1 MRVSR
6 LAARAS
12 GIPPALRCPNSV
24 VVRAGT
30 LEAHVEAALV
40 VQEHVGAVAVHVAV
54 GEQHADGKCGL
65 HVVRQGAERL
75 VGVPSRLGDR
85 LVGHTYQ
92 LVGVQSGKNLS
103 ATASGDS
110 ALSIADT
117 PETLTDTKNQAWKFT
132 QIDQSDTERPDLKAY
147 VITNTDCKVLVAK
160 DGTNAFSDE
169 SVEDAKSDPAARWIL
184 NTSDGATYRLLNASA
199 KQNIDVDAF
208 EPKAGAAAS
217 DEEDGDL
224 TDKILVEG
232 SVNTEKAGEY
242 TLTYSVTDSEG
253 ASYTVKRVVT
263 VREKSEP
270 IELGKPT
277 EPTELTKPIEPTKPG
292 DTVKPNKPDAGNK
305 QPGLSKTGAS
315 VSGVFGA
322 FAALLAVG
330 RSPIRWPADFFVDCR
345 GLTREVKSTHPAKVP
360 FECLRMGLSPE
371 QVERNRDSWAGALP
385 VGPVFVS
392 RGMMVAW

>member
-1 MRVSR
+1 M
-6 LAARAS
+6 
-12 GIPPALRCPNSV
+12 
-24 VVRAGT
+24 
-30 LEAHVEAALV
+30 
-40 VQEHVGAVAVHVAV
+40 
-54 GEQHADGKCGL
+54 
-65 HVVRQGAERL
+65 RQGAA
-75 VGVPSRLGDR
+75 VPGTWKDDPTGSGTYGDGV
-85 LVGHTYQ
+85 TTKQ
-92 LVGVQSGKNLS
+92 
-103 ATASGDS
+103 
-110 ALSIADT
+110 AD
-117 PETLTDTKNQAWKFT
+117 
-132 QIDQSDTERPDLKAY
+132 
-147 VITNTDCKVLVAK
+147 K
-160 DGTNAFSDE
+160 DKLAAAF
-169 SVEDAKSDPAARWIL
+169 
-184 NTSDGATYRLLNASA
+184 G
-199 KQNIDVDAF
+199 
-208 EPKAGAAAS
+208 PKAGAAAS

-232 SVNTEKAGEY
+232 SVDTEKAGEY

-263 VREKSEP
+263 VKEKSEP
-270 IELGKPT
+270 TEPSKPSKPT
-277 EPTELTKPIEPTKPG
+277 EPTELTKPTEPTKPG

-360 FECLRMGLSPE
+360 FECLQMGLSPE
-371 QVERNRDSWAGALP
+371 QVERNRGRDSWAGALP

>member
-12 GIPPALRCPNSV
+12 GIPLALRCPNSV

-40 VQEHVGAVAVHVAV
+40 VQEHVGAVAVRVAV
-54 GEQHADGKCGL
+54 GEQHAEGKCGL

-117 PETLTDTKNQAWKFT
+117 PETLTDAKKQAWKFT
-132 QIDQSDTERPDLKAY
+132 QIDQSDTERPGLKAY

-169 SVEDAKSDPAARWIL
+169 SVEDAKSDPAARWIF
-184 NTSDGATYRLLNASA
+184 NTSDGATYQLLNASA
-199 KQNIDVDAF
+199 KQNINVDAF
-208 EPKAGAAAS
+208 DPKAGAAAS

-270 IELGKPT
+270 IEPSKPI
-277 EPTELTKPIEPTKPG
+277 EPTELTKPTEPTKPG

-330 RSPIRWPADFFVDCR
+330 
-345 GLTREVKSTHPAKVP
+345 
-360 FECLRMGLSPE
+360 
-371 QVERNRDSWAGALP
+371 AGAALAARRRREP
-385 VGPVFVS
+385 
-392 RGMMVAW
+392 RR

>member
-6 LAARAS
+6 LAAGAS

-40 VQEHVGAVAVHVAV
+40 VQEHVGAVAVRVAV

-65 HVVRQGAERL
+65 RVVRHGAERL

-92 LVGVQSGKNLS
+92 LVGVQSGKTLS

-110 ALSIADT
+110 TLSIADT
-117 PETLTDTKNQAWKFT
+117 PETLTDAKKQAWKFT

-169 SVEDAKSDPAARWIL
+169 SVEDAKSDPAARWIF
-184 NTSDGATYRLLNASA
+184 NTSDGATYQLLNASA
-199 KQNIDVDAF
+199 KQNINVDAF
-208 EPKAGAAAS
+208 DPK
-217 DEEDGDL
+217 D
-224 TDKILVEG
+224 
-232 SVNTEKAGEY
+232 GEY

-270 IELGKPT
+270 IEPSKPI
-277 EPTELTKPIEPTKPG
+277 EPTELTKPTEPTKPG

-330 RSPIRWPADFFVDCR
+330 RSPIRWPADFL
-345 GLTREVKSTHPAKVP
+345 LT
-360 FECLRMGLSPE
+360 
-371 QVERNRDSWAGALP
+371 AGA
-385 VGPVFVS
+385 S
-392 RGMMVAW
+392 RGR

>member
-1 MRVSR
+1 M
-6 LAARAS
+6 
-12 GIPPALRCPNSV
+12 
-24 VVRAGT
+24 
-30 LEAHVEAALV
+30 
-40 VQEHVGAVAVHVAV
+40 
-54 GEQHADGKCGL
+54 
-65 HVVRQGAERL
+65 
-75 VGVPSRLGDR
+75 GVPSRLGDR

-117 PETLTDTKNQAWKFT
+117 PETLTDTKKQAWKFT

-184 NTSDGATYRLLNASA
+184 NTSDGATYQLLNASA
-199 KQNIDVDAF
+199 KQNINVDAF
-208 EPKAGAAAS
+208 NPK
-217 DEEDGDL
+217 D
-224 TDKILVEG
+224 
-232 SVNTEKAGEY
+232 GEY

-263 VREKSEP
+263 VKEKSEP
-270 IELGKPT
+270 T
-277 EPTELTKPIEPTKPG
+277 EPTKP
-292 DTVKPNKPDAGNK
+292 TEPNKPDAGNK

>member
-1 MRVSR
+1 M
-6 LAARAS
+6 
-12 GIPPALRCPNSV
+12 
-24 VVRAGT
+24 
-30 LEAHVEAALV
+30 
-40 VQEHVGAVAVHVAV
+40 
-54 GEQHADGKCGL
+54 
-65 HVVRQGAERL
+65 
-75 VGVPSRLGDR
+75 GVPSRLGDR

-117 PETLTDTKNQAWKFT
+117 PETLTDTKKQAWKFT
-132 QIDQSDTERPDLKAY
+132 QIDQSDTERPGLKAY

-160 DGTNAFSDE
+160 DGTNVFSDE
-169 SVEDAKSDPAARWIL
+169 SVEDAKSDPAARWIFD
-184 NTSDGATYRLLNASA
+184 TSDGATYQLLNASA
-199 KQNIDVDAF
+199 KQNINVDAF
-208 EPKAGAAAS
+208 DPKAGAAAS

-270 IELGKPT
+270 IEPSKPI
-277 EPTELTKPIEPTKPG
+277 EPTELTKPTEPTKPG

-330 RSPIRWPADFFVDCR
+330 
-345 GLTREVKSTHPAKVP
+345 
-360 FECLRMGLSPE
+360 
-371 QVERNRDSWAGALP
+371 AGAALAARRRREP
-385 VGPVFVS
+385 
-392 RGMMVAW
+392 RR

>member
-1 MRVSR
+1 M
-6 LAARAS
+6 
-12 GIPPALRCPNSV
+12 
-24 VVRAGT
+24 
-30 LEAHVEAALV
+30 
-40 VQEHVGAVAVHVAV
+40 
-54 GEQHADGKCGL
+54 
-65 HVVRQGAERL
+65 
-75 VGVPSRLGDR
+75 GVPSRLGDR

-110 ALSIADT
+110 TLSIADT
-117 PETLTDTKNQAWKFT
+117 PETLTDAKKQAWKFT
-132 QIDQSDTERPDLKAY
+132 QIDQFDTERPDLKAY

-184 NTSDGATYRLLNASA
+184 NTSDGATYQLLNASA
-199 KQNIDVDAF
+199 KQNINVDAF
-208 EPKAGAAAS
+208 DPK
-217 DEEDGDL
+217 D
-224 TDKILVEG
+224 
-232 SVNTEKAGEY
+232 GEY

-270 IELGKPT
+270 TEPSKPT
-277 EPTELTKPIEPTKPG
+277 EPTELTKPTEPTKPG

-330 RSPIRWPADFFVDCR
+330 
-345 GLTREVKSTHPAKVP
+345 
-360 FECLRMGLSPE
+360 
-371 QVERNRDSWAGALP
+371 AGAALAARRRREP
-385 VGPVFVS
+385 
-392 RGMMVAW
+392 RR

>member
-24 VVRAGT
+24 IVRAGT

-40 VQEHVGAVAVHVAV
+40 VQEHVGAVAVRVAV
-54 GEQHADGKCGL
+54 DEQHAEGKCGL

-85 LVGHTYQ
+85 LVGHAYQ

-110 ALSIADT
+110 TLSIADT
-117 PETLTDTKNQAWKFT
+117 PETLTDAKKQAWKFT

-169 SVEDAKSDPAARWIL
+169 SVEDAKSDPAARWIF
-184 NTSDGATYRLLNASA
+184 NTSDGATYQLLNASA
-199 KQNIDVDAF
+199 KQNINVDAF
-208 EPKAGAAAS
+208 DPK
-217 DEEDGDL
+217 D
-224 TDKILVEG
+224 
-232 SVNTEKAGEY
+232 GEY

-270 IELGKPT
+270 IEPSKPIELSKPT
-277 EPTELTKPIEPTKPG
+277 EPTELTKPTEPTKPG

-330 RSPIRWPADFFVDCR
+330 RSPIRWPADFL
-345 GLTREVKSTHPAKVP
+345 LT
-360 FECLRMGLSPE
+360 
-371 QVERNRDSWAGALP
+371 AGA
-385 VGPVFVS
+385 S
-392 RGMMVAW
+392 RGR

>member
-1 MRVSR
+1 M
-6 LAARAS
+6 
-12 GIPPALRCPNSV
+12 
-24 VVRAGT
+24 
-30 LEAHVEAALV
+30 
-40 VQEHVGAVAVHVAV
+40 
-54 GEQHADGKCGL
+54 
-65 HVVRQGAERL
+65 
-75 VGVPSRLGDR
+75 GVPSRLGDR

-110 ALSIADT
+110 TLSIADT
-117 PETLTDTKNQAWKFT
+117 PETLTDTKKQAWKFT

-169 SVEDAKSDPAARWIL
+169 SVEDAKSDPAARWIF
-184 NTSDGATYRLLNASA
+184 NTSDGATYQLLNASA
-199 KQNIDVDAF
+199 KQNINVDAF
-208 EPKAGAAAS
+208 DPK
-217 DEEDGDL
+217 D
-224 TDKILVEG
+224 
-232 SVNTEKAGEY
+232 GEY

-270 IELGKPT
+270 TEPSKPT
-277 EPTELTKPIEPTKPG
+277 EPTELTKPTEPTKPG

-330 RSPIRWPADFFVDCR
+330 
-345 GLTREVKSTHPAKVP
+345 T
-360 FECLRMGLSPE
+360 
-371 QVERNRDSWAGALP
+371 GA
-385 VGPVFVS
+385 VFMFN
-392 RGMMVAW
+392 GFKTG

>member
-1 MRVSR
+1 M
-6 LAARAS
+6 
-12 GIPPALRCPNSV
+12 
-24 VVRAGT
+24 
-30 LEAHVEAALV
+30 
-40 VQEHVGAVAVHVAV
+40 
-54 GEQHADGKCGL
+54 
-65 HVVRQGAERL
+65 
-75 VGVPSRLGDR
+75 GVPSRLGDR

-110 ALSIADT
+110 TLSIADT
-117 PETLTDTKNQAWKFT
+117 PETLTDAKKQAWKFT

-169 SVEDAKSDPAARWIL
+169 SVEDAKSDPAARWIF
-184 NTSDGATYRLLNASA
+184 NTSDGATYQLFNASA
-199 KQNIDVDAF
+199 KQNINVDAF
-208 EPKAGAAAS
+208 DPKAGAAAS

-232 SVNTEKAGEY
+232 SANTEKDGEY

-263 VREKSEP
+263 VKEKSEP
-270 IELGKPT
+270 T
-277 EPTELTKPIEPTKPG
+277 EPT
-292 DTVKPNKPDAGNK
+292 KPNKPDAGNK

>member
-1 MRVSR
+1 M
-6 LAARAS
+6 
-12 GIPPALRCPNSV
+12 
-24 VVRAGT
+24 
-30 LEAHVEAALV
+30 
-40 VQEHVGAVAVHVAV
+40 
-54 GEQHADGKCGL
+54 
-65 HVVRQGAERL
+65 
-75 VGVPSRLGDR
+75 
-85 LVGHTYQ
+85 
-92 LVGVQSGKNLS
+92 QSGKNLS

-110 ALSIADT
+110 TLSIADT
-117 PETLTDTKNQAWKFT
+117 PETLTDAKKQAWKFT

-169 SVEDAKSDPAARWIL
+169 SVEDAKSDPAARWIF
-184 NTSDGATYRLLNASA
+184 NTSDGATYQLLNASA
-199 KQNIDVDAF
+199 KQNINVDAF
-208 EPKAGAAAS
+208 DPKAGAAAS
-217 DEEDGDL
+217 DEEDSDL

-263 VREKSEP
+263 VKEKS
-270 IELGKPT
+270 
-277 EPTELTKPIEPTKPG
+277 EPTELTEPTKPG

-330 RSPIRWPADFFVDCR
+330 RSPIRWPADFL
-345 GLTREVKSTHPAKVP
+345 LT
-360 FECLRMGLSPE
+360 
-371 QVERNRDSWAGALP
+371 AGA
-385 VGPVFVS
+385 S
-392 RGMMVAW
+392 RGR

>member
-1 MRVSR
+1 M
-6 LAARAS
+6 
-12 GIPPALRCPNSV
+12 
-24 VVRAGT
+24 
-30 LEAHVEAALV
+30 
-40 VQEHVGAVAVHVAV
+40 
-54 GEQHADGKCGL
+54 
-65 HVVRQGAERL
+65 
-75 VGVPSRLGDR
+75 
-85 LVGHTYQ
+85 
-92 LVGVQSGKNLS
+92 QSGKNLS

-110 ALSIADT
+110 TLSIADT
-117 PETLTDTKNQAWKFT
+117 PETLTDAKKQAWKFT

-169 SVEDAKSDPAARWIL
+169 SVEDAKSDHAARWIFD
-184 NTSDGATYRLLNASA
+184 TSDGATYQLLNASA
-199 KQNIDVDAF
+199 KQNINVDAF
-208 EPKAGAAAS
+208 DPKAGAAAS
-217 DEEDGDL
+217 DEEDSDL

-263 VREKSEP
+263 VKEKS
-270 IELGKPT
+270 
-277 EPTELTKPIEPTKPG
+277 EPTELTEPTKPG

-330 RSPIRWPADFFVDCR
+330 RSPIRWPADFL
-345 GLTREVKSTHPAKVP
+345 LT
-360 FECLRMGLSPE
+360 
-371 QVERNRDSWAGALP
+371 AGA
-385 VGPVFVS
+385 S
-392 RGMMVAW
+392 RGR

>member
-1 MRVSR
+1 M
-6 LAARAS
+6 
-12 GIPPALRCPNSV
+12 
-24 VVRAGT
+24 
-30 LEAHVEAALV
+30 
-40 VQEHVGAVAVHVAV
+40 
-54 GEQHADGKCGL
+54 
-65 HVVRQGAERL
+65 
-75 VGVPSRLGDR
+75 
-85 LVGHTYQ
+85 
-92 LVGVQSGKNLS
+92 
-103 ATASGDS
+103 
-110 ALSIADT
+110 
-117 PETLTDTKNQAWKFT
+117 
-132 QIDQSDTERPDLKAY
+132 
-147 VITNTDCKVLVAK
+147 
-160 DGTNAFSDE
+160 
-169 SVEDAKSDPAARWIL
+169 EDAKSDPAARWIF
-184 NTSDGATYRLLNASA
+184 NTSDGATYQLLNASA
-199 KQNIDVDAF
+199 KQNINVDAF
-208 EPKAGAAAS
+208 DPKAGAAAS

-270 IELGKPT
+270 TEPSKPI
-277 EPTELTKPIEPTKPG
+277 EPTELTKPTEPTKPG

-322 FAALLAVG
+322 FAALLAARSVTYSVAG
-330 RSPIRWPADFFVDCR
+330 RLFVDCR

-371 QVERNRDSWAGALP
+371 QVERNRGRDSWAGALP

>member
-40 VQEHVGAVAVHVAV
+40 VQEHVGAVAVRVAV

-65 HVVRQGAERL
+65 RVVRHGAERL

-117 PETLTDTKNQAWKFT
+117 PETLTDTKKQAWKFT
-132 QIDQSDTERPDLKAY
+132 QIDQSDTERPGLKAY

-169 SVEDAKSDPAARWIL
+169 SVEDAKSDPAARWIF
-184 NTSDGATYRLLNASA
+184 NTSDGATYQLLNASA
-199 KQNIDVDAF
+199 KQNINVDAF
-208 EPKAGAAAS
+208 DPKTGTAAS

-232 SVNTEKAGEY
+232 SANTEKDGEY

-253 ASYTVKRVVT
+253 ASYTVKRVVA
-263 VREKSEP
+263 VKEKS
-270 IELGKPT
+270 
-277 EPTELTKPIEPTKPG
+277 EPTELTKPTEPTKPG

-330 RSPIRWPADFFVDCR
+330 
-345 GLTREVKSTHPAKVP
+345 
-360 FECLRMGLSPE
+360 
-371 QVERNRDSWAGALP
+371 AGAALAARRRREP
-385 VGPVFVS
+385 
-392 RGMMVAW
+392 RR

>member
-1 MRVSR
+1 M
-6 LAARAS
+6 
-12 GIPPALRCPNSV
+12 LRCPNSV

-40 VQEHVGAVAVHVAV
+40 VQEHVGTVAVHVAV

>member
-1 MRVSR
+1 M
-6 LAARAS
+6 
-12 GIPPALRCPNSV
+12 
-24 VVRAGT
+24 
-30 LEAHVEAALV
+30 
-40 VQEHVGAVAVHVAV
+40 
-54 GEQHADGKCGL
+54 
-65 HVVRQGAERL
+65 
-75 VGVPSRLGDR
+75 GVPSRLGDR

-110 ALSIADT
+110 TLSIADT
-117 PETLTDTKNQAWKFT
+117 PKTLTDTKKQAWKFT

-169 SVEDAKSDPAARWIL
+169 SVEDTKSDPAARWIL
-184 NTSDGATYRLLNASA
+184 NTSDGATYQLLNASA
-199 KQNIDVDAF
+199 KQNINVDAF
-208 EPKAGAAAS
+208 DPK
-217 DEEDGDL
+217 D
-224 TDKILVEG
+224 
-232 SVNTEKAGEY
+232 GEY

-263 VREKSEP
+263 VKEKSEP
-270 IELGKPT
+270 TEPTKPT
-277 EPTELTKPIEPTKPG
+277 EPTELTKPTEPTKPG

-330 RSPIRWPADFFVDCR
+330 
-345 GLTREVKSTHPAKVP
+345 
-360 FECLRMGLSPE
+360 
-371 QVERNRDSWAGALP
+371 AGAALAARRRREP
-385 VGPVFVS
+385 
-392 RGMMVAW
+392 RR

>member
-1 MRVSR
+1 M
-6 LAARAS
+6 
-12 GIPPALRCPNSV
+12 
-24 VVRAGT
+24 
-30 LEAHVEAALV
+30 
-40 VQEHVGAVAVHVAV
+40 
-54 GEQHADGKCGL
+54 
-65 HVVRQGAERL
+65 
-75 VGVPSRLGDR
+75 GVPSRLGDR

-117 PETLTDTKNQAWKFT
+117 PETLTDTKKQAWKFT
-132 QIDQSDTERPDLKAY
+132 QIDQSDTERPGLKAY

-169 SVEDAKSDPAARWIL
+169 SVEDAKSDPAARWIFD
-184 NTSDGATYRLLNASA
+184 TSDGATYQLLNASA
-199 KQNIDVDAF
+199 KQNINVDAF
-208 EPKAGAAAS
+208 DPKAGVTAS

-232 SVNTEKAGEY
+232 SANTEKDGEY

-253 ASYTVKRVVT
+253 ASYTVKRVVA
-263 VREKSEP
+263 VKEKSEP
-270 IELGKPT
+270 TEPT
-277 EPTELTKPIEPTKPG
+277 KPTELTKPTEPTKPD

-330 RSPIRWPADFFVDCR
+330 
-345 GLTREVKSTHPAKVP
+345 
-360 FECLRMGLSPE
+360 
-371 QVERNRDSWAGALP
+371 AGAALAARRRREP
-385 VGPVFVS
+385 
-392 RGMMVAW
+392 RR

>member
-1 MRVSR
+1 M
-6 LAARAS
+6 
-12 GIPPALRCPNSV
+12 
-24 VVRAGT
+24 
-30 LEAHVEAALV
+30 
-40 VQEHVGAVAVHVAV
+40 QEHVGAVAVRVAV
-54 GEQHADGKCGL
+54 GEQHVDGRCGL

-117 PETLTDTKNQAWKFT
+117 PETLTDTKKQAWKFT

-169 SVEDAKSDPAARWIL
+169 SVEDAKSDPAARWIF
-184 NTSDGATYRLLNASA
+184 NTSDGATYQLLNASA
-199 KQNIDVDAF
+199 NQNIDVDAF
-208 EPKAGAAAS
+208 DPKAGVTAS

-232 SVNTEKAGEY
+232 SANTEKDGEY

-263 VREKSEP
+263 VKEKSEP
-270 IELGKPT
+270 IEPS
-277 EPTELTKPIEPTKPG
+277 
-292 DTVKPNKPDAGNK
+292 KPNKPDAGNK

-322 FAALLAVG
+322 FAALLAAG

-371 QVERNRDSWAGALP
+371 QVERNRSRDSWAGALP

>member
-40 VQEHVGAVAVHVAV
+40 VQEHVGAVAVRVAV
-54 GEQHADGKCGL
+54 GEQHADGECGL

-110 ALSIADT
+110 TLSIADT
-117 PETLTDTKNQAWKFT
+117 PETLTDAKKQAWKFT

-169 SVEDAKSDPAARWIL
+169 SVEDAKSDPAARWIF
-184 NTSDGATYRLLNASA
+184 NTSDGATYQLLNASA
-199 KQNIDVDAF
+199 KQNINVDAF
-208 EPKAGAAAS
+208 DPKAGAAAS

-232 SVNTEKAGEY
+232 SANTEKDGEY
-242 TLTYSVTDSEG
+242 TLMYSVTDSES

-263 VREKSEP
+263 VKEKSEP
-270 IELGKPT
+270 TEPTKPT
-277 EPTELTKPIEPTKPG
+277 EPSKPTEPTKPG

-330 RSPIRWPADFFVDCR
+330 RSPIRWPADFL
-345 GLTREVKSTHPAKVP
+345 LT
-360 FECLRMGLSPE
+360 
-371 QVERNRDSWAGALP
+371 AGA
-385 VGPVFVS
+385 S
-392 RGMMVAW
+392 RGR

>member
-1 MRVSR
+1 M
-6 LAARAS
+6 
-12 GIPPALRCPNSV
+12 
-24 VVRAGT
+24 
-30 LEAHVEAALV
+30 
-40 VQEHVGAVAVHVAV
+40 
-54 GEQHADGKCGL
+54 
-65 HVVRQGAERL
+65 
-75 VGVPSRLGDR
+75 GVPSRLGDR

-110 ALSIADT
+110 TLSIADT
-117 PETLTDTKNQAWKFT
+117 PETLTDAKKQAWKFT

-169 SVEDAKSDPAARWIL
+169 SVEDAKSDSAARWIL
-184 NTSDGATYRLLNASA
+184 NTSDGAIYQLLNASA

-208 EPKAGAAAS
+208 DPK
-217 DEEDGDL
+217 D
-224 TDKILVEG
+224 
-232 SVNTEKAGEY
+232 GEY

-263 VREKSEP
+263 VKEKS
-270 IELGKPT
+270 
-277 EPTELTKPIEPTKPG
+277 EPTELTKPTEPTKPG

-330 RSPIRWPADFFVDCR
+330 
-345 GLTREVKSTHPAKVP
+345 
-360 FECLRMGLSPE
+360 
-371 QVERNRDSWAGALP
+371 AGAALAARRRREP
-385 VGPVFVS
+385 
-392 RGMMVAW
+392 RR

>member
-1 MRVSR
+1 M
-6 LAARAS
+6 
-12 GIPPALRCPNSV
+12 
-24 VVRAGT
+24 
-30 LEAHVEAALV
+30 
-40 VQEHVGAVAVHVAV
+40 
-54 GEQHADGKCGL
+54 
-65 HVVRQGAERL
+65 
-75 VGVPSRLGDR
+75 GVPSRLGDR

-117 PETLTDTKNQAWKFT
+117 PETLTDTKKQAWKFT
-132 QIDQSDTERPDLKAY
+132 QIDQSDTERPGLKAY

-169 SVEDAKSDPAARWIL
+169 SVEDAKSDPAARWIFD
-184 NTSDGATYRLLNASA
+184 TSDGATYQLLNASA
-199 KQNIDVDAF
+199 KQNINVDAF
-208 EPKAGAAAS
+208 DP
-217 DEEDGDL
+217 
-224 TDKILVEG
+224 
-232 SVNTEKAGEY
+232 KAGEY

-270 IELGKPT
+270 IEPSKPI
-277 EPTELTKPIEPTKPG
+277 EPTELTKPTEPTKPG

-330 RSPIRWPADFFVDCR
+330 
-345 GLTREVKSTHPAKVP
+345 
-360 FECLRMGLSPE
+360 
-371 QVERNRDSWAGALP
+371 AGAALAARRRREP
-385 VGPVFVS
+385 
-392 RGMMVAW
+392 RR

>member
-1 MRVSR
+1 M
-6 LAARAS
+6 
-12 GIPPALRCPNSV
+12 
-24 VVRAGT
+24 
-30 LEAHVEAALV
+30 
-40 VQEHVGAVAVHVAV
+40 
-54 GEQHADGKCGL
+54 
-65 HVVRQGAERL
+65 
-75 VGVPSRLGDR
+75 
-85 LVGHTYQ
+85 
-92 LVGVQSGKNLS
+92 QSGKNLS

-110 ALSIADT
+110 TLSIADT
-117 PETLTDTKNQAWKFT
+117 PETLTDAKKQAWKFT

-169 SVEDAKSDPAARWIL
+169 SVEDAKSDPAARWIFD
-184 NTSDGATYRLLNASA
+184 TSDGATYQLLNASA
-199 KQNIDVDAF
+199 KQNINVDAF
-208 EPKAGAAAS
+208 DPKAGAAAS
-217 DEEDGDL
+217 DEEDSDL

-263 VREKSEP
+263 VKEKS
-270 IELGKPT
+270 
-277 EPTELTKPIEPTKPG
+277 EPTELTEPTKPG

-330 RSPIRWPADFFVDCR
+330 RSPIRWPADFL
-345 GLTREVKSTHPAKVP
+345 LT
-360 FECLRMGLSPE
+360 
-371 QVERNRDSWAGALP
+371 AGA
-385 VGPVFVS
+385 S
-392 RGMMVAW
+392 RGR

>member
-1 MRVSR
+1 M
-6 LAARAS
+6 
-12 GIPPALRCPNSV
+12 
-24 VVRAGT
+24 
-30 LEAHVEAALV
+30 
-40 VQEHVGAVAVHVAV
+40 
-54 GEQHADGKCGL
+54 
-65 HVVRQGAERL
+65 
-75 VGVPSRLGDR
+75 
-85 LVGHTYQ
+85 
-92 LVGVQSGKNLS
+92 QSGKNLS

-117 PETLTDTKNQAWKFT
+117 PETLTDTKKQAWKFT
-132 QIDQSDTERPDLKAY
+132 QIDQSDTERPGLKAY

-169 SVEDAKSDPAARWIL
+169 SVEDAKSDPAARWIFD
-184 NTSDGATYRLLNASA
+184 TSDGATYQLLNASA
-199 KQNIDVDAF
+199 KQNINVDAF
-208 EPKAGAAAS
+208 DPKAGAAAS

-253 ASYTVKRVVT
+253 ASYTVKRVVA
-263 VREKSEP
+263 VKEKSEP
-270 IELGKPT
+270 I
-277 EPTELTKPIEPTKPG
+277 EPTELTKPTEPTKPG

-330 RSPIRWPADFFVDCR
+330 
-345 GLTREVKSTHPAKVP
+345 
-360 FECLRMGLSPE
+360 
-371 QVERNRDSWAGALP
+371 AGAALAARRRREP
-385 VGPVFVS
+385 
-392 RGMMVAW
+392 RR

>member
-1 MRVSR
+1 M
-6 LAARAS
+6 
-12 GIPPALRCPNSV
+12 
-24 VVRAGT
+24 
-30 LEAHVEAALV
+30 
-40 VQEHVGAVAVHVAV
+40 
-54 GEQHADGKCGL
+54 
-65 HVVRQGAERL
+65 
-75 VGVPSRLGDR
+75 GVPSRLGDR

-117 PETLTDTKNQAWKFT
+117 PETLTDTKKQAWKFT

-184 NTSDGATYRLLNASA
+184 NTSDGATYQLLNASA
-199 KQNIDVDAF
+199 KQNINVDAF
-208 EPKAGAAAS
+208 DPK
-217 DEEDGDL
+217 D
-224 TDKILVEG
+224 
-232 SVNTEKAGEY
+232 GEY

-270 IELGKPT
+270 IEPSKPI
-277 EPTELTKPIEPTKPG
+277 EPTELTKPTEPTKPG

-330 RSPIRWPADFFVDCR
+330 
-345 GLTREVKSTHPAKVP
+345 
-360 FECLRMGLSPE
+360 
-371 QVERNRDSWAGALP
+371 AGAALAARRRREP
-385 VGPVFVS
+385 
-392 RGMMVAW
+392 RR